1 MAKGYERSCKEMLKI
16 GNVEMKNNV
25 VLAPMAGVCNPAF
38 RLIAKEFGCG
48 LVCAEMVSDK
58 AILHGNTRTLE
69 MLFVDEREKPLSLQ
83 IFGGDKDSLI
93 EAVKFVDKNTNA
105 DIIDINMG
113 CPVPKVTKCDA
124 GARWLL
130 DPKKI
135 YEMVSYAAD
144 AAKKPVTVKMRIGW
158 DDEHV
163 YAVEN
168 AQAVERAG
176 GAAVSVHGRTR
187 EQLYTGKAN
196 WDILRDVK
204 QAVSIPVIG
213 NGDVFSPEDAKRLL
227 AHTNCDGVMIG
238 RGALGNPWMLYRTV
252 HYLTTGE
259 LLPDPTPAEKMRIA
273 VLHLDRLSSLKGESV
288 AVREMRKH
296 LAWYLKGLPDS
307 AAVRNTIMDLT
318 TRSSVVSVL
327 DEYVRTVEEMLANV
341 ETDGSE
347 SGELVVH

>member
-1 MAKGYERSCKEMLKI
+1 MLKI
-16 GNVEMKNNV
+16 GNVTMNNNV

-58 AILHGNTRTLE
+58 AILHGNKRTLE

-83 IFGGDKDSLI
+83 IFGGDKESLV
-93 EAVKFVDKNTNA
+93 EAVKFVDQNTNA

-158 DDEHV
+158 DDEHI

-204 QAVSIPVIG
+204 QAVNIPVIG
-213 NGDVFSPEDAKRLL
+213 NGDVFTPEDAKRLL
-227 AHTNCDGVMIG
+227 EHTNCDGVMIG

-252 HYLTTGE
+252 HFLTTGE
-259 LLPDPTPAEKMRIA
+259 LLADPSAREKIRIA
-273 VLHLDRLSSLKGESV
+273 MLHMDRLADLRGDKV

-307 AAVRNTIMDLT
+307 AAAKNAIMELQSRAEVESALAD
-318 TRSSVVSVL
+318 
-327 DEYVRTVEEMLANV
+327 YVNRVEEMLR
-341 ETDGSE
+341 SE
-347 SGELVVH
+347 AGGPSEASEILVH